1 MAAGIVEAVTKWQFA
16 SNIPAD
22 VAVNTLHFELSDE
35 DDPLLWDIVG
45 ARVIN
50 FWNSSTA
57 PQVNPLDAYLSAYV
71 NVTTGNQIR
80 VYKLSDPKP
89 RAPVDTYNISRAAS
103 PLSTS
108 SLPFEVAVCGSF
120 KSAPISGIP
129 AGRLRNRI
137 YVGPLNQSAMQTT
150 ASQPSR
156 PTAVFMA
163 DITRAFTRLEAANTA
178 DVVWCGY
185 SPTGGIGWAPATC
198 WVDNEFDSQ
207 RRRGQDATARTT
219 VTF

>member
-1 MAAGIVEAVTKWQFA
+1 MAAGIVEAVTTWQFA
-16 SNIPAD
+16 SNVPAD
-22 VAVNTLHFELSDE
+22 VAVNTLHFELSDDE
-35 DDPLLWDIVG
+35 SETLYDIVL
-45 ARVIN
+45 ARVAN

-71 NVTTGNQIR
+71 NVTSGNSI
-80 VYKLSDPKP
+80 KLYRQADAKP
-89 RAPVDTYNISRAAS
+89 RAPRDTSALSRAAS
-103 PLSTS
+103 PLSTA

-120 KSAPISGIP
+120 KAAPISGIP

-137 YVGPLNQSAMQTT
+137 YVGPLNQSAMTTT

-163 DITRAFTRLEAANTA
+163 DITRAFTRLKSADTA
-178 DVVWCGY
+178 DVVWAGW
-185 SPTGGIGWAPATC
+185 SSRGAIGWEPATC

-207 RRRGQDATARTT
+207 RRRGQDATSRTT
-219 VTF
+219 VNF